1 MSAPVKYATQLLQLN
16 GDQGY
21 CCAIQDVYVE
31 PSELQKRLYEDF
43 SNSAALRQV
52 ASVVS
57 GDVSA
62 DAGADPAAK
71 APHVFQ
77 VNLVFI

>member
-1 MSAPVKYATQLLQLN
+1 MEIE
-16 GDQGY
+16 D
-21 CCAIQDVYVE
+21 CCAVQDVYVE

-43 SNSAALRQV
+43 KKSAASRQV

-77 VNLVFI
+77 VNVVLHLNSCKSS

>member
-1 MSAPVKYATQLLQLN
+1 M
-16 GDQGY
+16 
-21 CCAIQDVYVE
+21 YVE

-43 SNSAALRQV
+43 SNSAASRQV

-77 VNLVFI
+77 VTLP

>member
-1 MSAPVKYATQLLQLN
+1 M
-16 GDQGY
+16 
-21 CCAIQDVYVE
+21 E
-31 PSELQKRLYEDF
+31 PSELQRRLYEDF
-43 SNSAALRQV
+43 SKSGASRQV

-57 GDVSA
+57 GDISA

-77 VNLVFI
+77 ASHRNENSCKPVIFVS